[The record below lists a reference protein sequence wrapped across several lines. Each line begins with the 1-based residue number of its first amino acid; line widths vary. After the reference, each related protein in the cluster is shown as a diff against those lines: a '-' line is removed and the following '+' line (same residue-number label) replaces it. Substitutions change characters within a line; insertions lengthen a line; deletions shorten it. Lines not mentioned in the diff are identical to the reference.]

1 MPVETTPT
9 QKTLRRMLAEAKSPL
24 PDQAPAIQCA
34 ITLTGGMLTMEGS
47 LSETPEGGLRMLRV
61 DEQHLQSLPPRLRPA
76 PGSAAL
82 PMLEHYFEYADV
94 LAVTI
99 RRTVSTEAPRILPAS

>member
-1 MPVETTPT
+1 MPVETSTPT
-9 QKTLRRMLAEAKSPL
+9 QRTLRRMMAEAKSPL

-34 ITLTGGMLTMEGS
+34 ITLTGGMLTVEGS
-47 LSETPEGGLRMLRV
+47 LSETPEGGLRMLRP
-61 DEQHLQSLPPRLRPA
+61 DEQAIAGMPAHRRRDALPHV
-76 PGSAAL
+76 

>member
-1 MPVETTPT
+1 MPVETSTPT
-9 QKTLRRMLAEAKSPL
+9 QRTLRRMMAEAKSPL

-34 ITLTGGMLTMEGS
+34 ITLTGGMLTVEGS
-47 LSETPEGGLRMLRV
+47 LSETPEGGLRMLRP
-61 DEQHLQSLPPRLRPA
+61 DEQGLAQLPRHRR
-76 PGSAAL
+76 GDMTNV